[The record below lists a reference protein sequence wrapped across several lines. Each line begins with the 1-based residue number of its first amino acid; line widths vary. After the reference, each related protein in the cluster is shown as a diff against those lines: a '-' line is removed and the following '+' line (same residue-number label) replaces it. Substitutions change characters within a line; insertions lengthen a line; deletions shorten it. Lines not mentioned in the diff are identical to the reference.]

1 MAWASEHT
9 HYCRN
14 SYTDSSASI
23 VTRGEETGVTVR
35 PSRAMPRTELECL
48 GLSCVLAL
56 GGRIQLHCRVQCV
69 DKKITDT
76 VRDVYEQHRT

>member
-1 MAWASEHT
+1 
-9 HYCRN
+9 
-14 SYTDSSASI
+14 
-23 VTRGEETGVTVR
+23 VTVR